1 MILHLNS
8 RKKSYIVYCLPIC
21 SYLSPWHVVAVQLE
35 LFPCPLCSEAWPRLL
50 SHQCHVERVIWGATY
65 LPKRVLLPC
74 IPAPP
79 YLPPVCS
86 HADKDDDLHA
96 GAETGKI
103 PVPAQ
108 LWRAEPPTPDLS
120 RYSCYAP
127 QKQTGSPHNNAPW
140 GGEHMKQQLRL
151 SAKNYTPKGTT
162 ALLHKWHSTP
172 TNGSKQQCSRKLGKK

>member
-35 LFPCPLCSEAWPRLL
+35 LFPCPLCSGAWPRLL
-50 SHQCHVERVIWGATY
+50 SHQWHVERVIWGATY
-65 LPKRVLLPC
+65 PPKRVLLPC
-74 IPAPP
+74 IPASL

-96 GAETGKI
+96 GADTGKI

-120 RYSCYAP
+120 HYSCHAP

-140 GGEHMKQQLRL
+140 GGESTWNSSSGFHLRTTHLKELQLF
-151 SAKNYTPKGTT
+151 
-162 ALLHKWHSTP
+162 STSDIQP
-172 TNGSKQQCSRKLGKK
+172 QPMVPNNNVLES